1 MSGTYQVQPP
11 EPFSFSRPNEWPK
24 WARRFERFRV
34 ASGLGSK
41 GEEVQVNTLL
51 YAMGDDADDILRSFQ
66 LSTAD
71 QKKYSE
77 VKGRFDQHF
86 VKKRNVIFERARFN
100 RRKQE
105 EGETV
110 DAFITDL
117 YALAEHCSY
126 AGLHDEMIR
135 DRLVVGLLSAS
146 LSEKLQ
152 LDPALTLEKAITQ
165 ARQAEAIKLQQ
176 PLIRGEGAVKPDL
189 PVGAVQQGRP
199 SQNRSREKGA
209 NWQRQSQETQT
220 LNQPHATRC
229 PWCGLSPKH
238 DQACCPARGK
248 KRGHYRR
255 ACRSQAKVDMVEEGS
270 DSFLGAVC
278 SHDNTTT
285 SPWVVTVWLNDTP
298 VQFQIDTGAEVTV
311 IPTGLYEKLSGA
323 SLHPPQR
330 TLRGASQDVLPAKG
344 QFTGRLRREDRTTH
358 QEVYVVDR
366 LHKPRSRKTTLDC

>member
-1 MSGTYQVQPP
+1 M
-11 EPFSFSRPNEWPK
+11 
-24 WARRFERFRV
+24 
-34 ASGLGSK
+34 
-41 GEEVQVNTLL
+41 QVNTLL
-51 YAMGDDADDILRSFQ
+51 YAMGDDADNILRSFQ

-110 DAFITDL
+110 DAVITDL

-152 LDPALTLEKAITQ
+152 LDPALTLKKAITQ
-165 ARQAEAIKLQQ
+165 ARHAEAIKLQQ

-189 PVGAVQQGRP
+189 PVGVVQQGRP

-238 DQACCPARGK
+238 DQACCPARGAVCRNCG

-255 ACRSQAKVDMVEEGS
+255 ACRSQAKVDTVKEGS

-298 VQFQIDTGAEVTV
+298 AQFQIDTGAEVTV

-330 TLRGASQDVLPAKG
+330 TLRGAGGGAKAEQTRPNLCG
-344 QFTGRLRREDRTTH
+344 S
-358 QEVYVVDR
+358 
-366 LHKPRSRKTTLDC
+366 HKIE